1 MLKPALLVSALLIAA
16 TSAIAQG
23 QPNGNAVRVE
33 VVATASE
40 YVPNTTTISHPGHA
54 YTDCHGSTSYLG
66 DFRGYEDSNG
76 RIRGDVSGT
85 ANTDNRCQ
93 TTFTPPTE
101 TAVTHYDRVNYTIAK
116 GSQALY
122 LLSCTQHWMLTKKE
136 RTFVIIGALT
146 AGSEGVKK
154 NAKGTWTECPAFTIG
169 AKYSLSV
176 GSTSDAHLEGAPG
189 GNPVKLDYLSSAA
202 LPPAPSAQVV
212 PRPQQPQAASNL
224 GVARVHIISSPIGG
238 EIYIDGKFFGNT
250 PSDIALAPGERV
262 VRVTLGGKEWTRTV
276 QITGGEIQLRAELP

>member
-1 MLKPALLVSALLIAA
+1 MLKPALLVSALLITA

-23 QPNGNAVRVE
+23 QPKGNAVPVE

-76 RIRGDVSGT
+76 NISGRVSGT
-85 ANTDNRCQ
+85 AETDTQCK
-93 TTFTPPTE
+93 TTVTPPTE
-101 TAVTHYDRVNYTIAK
+101 TTLTHYDRVNYTIAK

-136 RTFVIIGALT
+136 RTLVIIGALT
-146 AGSEGVKK
+146 AGSEGVRK

-169 AKYSLSV
+169 AKYALSV
-176 GSTSDAHLEGAPG
+176 GSTSNAHLEGAPG

-202 LPPAPSAQVV
+202 VPPAPSA
-212 PRPQQPQAASNL
+212 PQQPQAASTP
-224 GVARVHIISSPIGG
+224 GVAKVHVTSSPSGG
-238 EIYIDGKFFGNT
+238 EIYIDGKFFGNA
-250 PSDIALAPGERV
+250 PSDIALAPGEHV
-262 VRVTLGGKEWTRTV
+262 FRVTLGGKEWTRTV
-276 QITGGEIQLRAELP
+276 QITGGEIQLRAEIP